1 MGRENERWR
10 VIEREM
16 GRCREE
22 EKESEGAWGLWG
34 RKEERDRERKRERER
49 ESG

>member
-16 GRCREE
+16 GRCRG
-22 EKESEGAWGLWG
+22 EGAWGLWG